1 MENISNDTD
10 LTVLDIFF
18 CHYSCREA
26 TNFSYILAFNAVRS
40 LSVILLRQS
49 LKSKNKG
56 QLNGQNH
63 LKFEG
68 KLGSKAVKPN
78 CLDP

>member
-1 MENISNDTD
+1 MNDQPD
-10 LTVLDIFF
+10 LTIFRYW
-18 CHYSCREA
+18 HHSCKEA
-26 TNFSYILAFNAVRS
+26 TIYLLYIATYNAVRS
-40 LSVILLRQS
+40 LFLKHLLVLEVQNKDQ
-49 LKSKNKG
+49 LK
-56 QLNGQNH
+56 GQNH